1 MKTLTEILEKN
12 LVGKRVLGLFI
23 LANIVYIL
31 MLVVTIPRTMDFSNG
46 MDLLD
51 MMPMGYDWAYVDK
64 LFSNLG
70 EEGRSTY
77 LTLQLPIDMLYP
89 FLFGISYCLVIAY
102 FLNKL
107 NRLHSPYI
115 FLCLLPILAGIADYL
130 ENFGIISM
138 LKGYPDLSEFSVNM
152 TSIFSVV
159 KSTSTSVFF
168 IAIIIML
175 LILGFQAISRKK
187 VRA

>member
-1 MKTLTEILEKN
+1 M
-12 LVGKRVLGLFI
+12 VGKRVLGLFI

-70 EEGRSTY
+70 EEGRSNY
-77 LTLQLPIDMLYP
+77 LTVQLPVDMLYP

-102 FLNKL
+102 FINKL
-107 NRLHSPYI
+107 NRLHSPCI